1 MIQLRILNKGSMQ
14 DAFNIALF
22 HVPFAKFKT
31 NIKKSNIKIQH
42 KSFKVTIMTYML
54 VKQAGYKLEGRLPCT
69 MSANSVSSTS
79 EGREGAGAGL
89 GVVWKK

>member
-1 MIQLRILNKGSMQ
+1 MQ
-14 DAFNIALF
+14 DASNIALF
-22 HVPFAKFKT
+22 HVPFAKVNFLILKS
-31 NIKKSNIKIQH
+31 ILESNI
-42 KSFKVTIMTYML
+42 KVTIMTYML
-54 VKQAGYKLEGRLPCT
+54 VKRAGYKLEGRLPCT

>member
-1 MIQLRILNKGSMQ
+1 MIQFRILKDPCKMQ
-14 DAFNIALF
+14 ATLHCSTSPLPNSKLIL
-22 HVPFAKFKT
+22 
-31 NIKKSNIKIQH
+31 KSNI
-42 KSFKVTIMTYML
+42 KVTIMTYML
-54 VKQAGYKLEGRLPCT
+54 VKRAGYKLEGRLPCT